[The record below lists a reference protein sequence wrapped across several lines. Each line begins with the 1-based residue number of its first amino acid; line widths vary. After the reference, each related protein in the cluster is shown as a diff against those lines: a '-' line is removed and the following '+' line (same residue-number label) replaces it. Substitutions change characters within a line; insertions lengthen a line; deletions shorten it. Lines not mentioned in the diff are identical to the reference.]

1 MDEAQE
7 RGIWKE
13 MIKKPADKMDSG
25 PLDSLDKGAY
35 RWLVKRSGADH
46 PERGPNQIELDSD

>member
-7 RGIWKE
+7 RGTWKE
-13 MIKKPADKMDSG
+13 MIKKLADKMDSG

-46 PERGPNQIELDSD
+46 PETGPNLLESNSN